1 MPTHTSSRGS
11 NPTEITVAVSLASL
25 AAGQVGESG
34 RSPSRKNPNL
44 QRAAESDEGTA
55 HPTGP
60 GGANRRAPAH
70 PVTKESLSEFFTLPL
85 HQVSSKLGM
94 CTTAF
99 KKLCRRLGIQRWPH
113 RQLRGIEKRMASLR
127 AELAYSST
135 ADKSQFE
142 HALHALQEEKSKLAS
157 GLASE
162 GAPDHG
168 ACQDDDMFE
177 DDAPSP
183 PDSSARGD
191 TAPAHDSE
199 EESVEDDEGS
209 GDRSGDGEGS
219 FGSGNGV
226 GMVSEAELRANF
238 HLPLHTAARKFGICT
253 TAFKKMCRRFG
264 IAKWPHR
271 QLRGLDKRIAALKA
285 ELQYSNGGDR
295 QGCRKSLESL
305 LEEKRR
311 LSSPGA
317 TMGTPKRRS
326 LPASVKR
333 WPVNNKGSSEEH
345 SDIDTDEEPMRADE
359 EEEEEL
365 GAALPTMSSALDL
378 LAAVAGVHD
387 RVVEEKGRGLAGL
400 ATSVASVAA
409 ANAQADADPFDTPP
423 MEPVDSTPQL
433 QHAKVRIQV
442 SPMLCS
448 LPNVS
453 QEHRGMTPMGAA
465 TPLIGLSWTGEPH
478 QSALDQC
485 A

>member
-1 MPTHTSSRGS
+1 MPTQTPSRGGNS
-11 NPTEITVAVSLASL
+11 TESAVAVSLASL
-25 AAGQVGESG
+25 AAGQVVEGG
-34 RSPSRKNPNL
+34 RSPSRKNSQQSVPPNP
-44 QRAAESDEGTA
+44 SEGTVGNA
-55 HPTGP
+55 P
-60 GGANRRAPAH
+60 GANRRVPH

-135 ADKSQFE
+135 ADKAQFE
-142 HALHALQEEKSKLAS
+142 HALQSLQEEKLKLAS
-157 GLASE
+157 GLTCE
-162 GAPDHG
+162 GTTDLG
-168 ACQDDDMFE
+168 VCQDEDME
-177 DDAPSP
+177 YDDAPTP

-191 TAPAHDSE
+191 AAAVHDSE
-199 EESVEDDEGS
+199 EESVEDEEGL
-209 GDRSGDGEGS
+209 GETSGDGEGA

-226 GMVSEAELRANF
+226 GIVSEAELRANF

-311 LSSPGA
+311 LSSPGGA
-317 TMGTPKRRS
+317 TDTIKRR
-326 LPASVKR
+326 AGAQTVKR
-333 WPVNNKGSSEEH
+333 WVASKGSSEEH
-345 SDIDTDEEPMRADE
+345 SDIDTDEEPMRGSEDDE
-359 EEEEEL
+359 QEE
-365 GAALPTMSSALDL
+365 AMPTTSSALDL

-387 RVVEEKGRGLAGL
+387 KVEEEKIRGLAGL
-400 ATSVASVAA
+400 ASSVMSAAGANSNAS
-409 ANAQADADPFDTPP
+409 AQAAEDPFDTPP
-423 MEPVDSTPQL
+423 MEPVDSTPQ
-433 QHAKVRIQV
+433 QQSAPVRIQV

-448 LPNVS
+448 LPKIS
-453 QEHRGMTPMGAA
+453 REHSGMAPMGAA
-465 TPLIGLSWTGEPH
+465 TPLIGLSWTGETQH
-478 QSALDQC
+478 SALDQC